1 MATWHCCGCIESRL
15 VAKQQRR
22 HRRNMM
28 ALLTLGTTWS
38 FGVVIEHRET
48 RPTLIEHRIQT
59 SGHCLGSCASV
70 LKSWGNQT
78 GDGMVVALFQIQAGA
93 RPLLCCSVA
102 FLESGRAL
110 FIGRYHDGTPA
121 TVKFGRLQFGNTL
134 LIYQMMSVEMA
145 VAVV

>member
-1 MATWHCCGCIESRL
+1 
-15 VAKQQRR
+15 
-22 HRRNMM
+22 M

-70 LKSWGNQT
+70 LTSWGNQT

-93 RPLLCCSVA
+93 QRHDQPWQPQLGCVLHHM
-102 FLESGRAL
+102 LE
-110 FIGRYHDGTPA
+110 
-121 TVKFGRLQFGNTL
+121 
-134 LIYQMMSVEMA
+134 
-145 VAVV
+145 